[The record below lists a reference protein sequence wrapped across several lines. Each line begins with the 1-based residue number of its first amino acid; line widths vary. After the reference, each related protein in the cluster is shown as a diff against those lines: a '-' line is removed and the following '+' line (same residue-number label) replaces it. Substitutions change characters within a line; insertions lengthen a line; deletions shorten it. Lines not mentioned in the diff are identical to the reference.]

1 MSRKIFYTLV
11 YSLIAGIFLG
21 FFMKWLQD
29 VTGYKVYTL
38 LMNVDYIPILK
49 EYIFPAWI
57 EFTFHLIIAVILAYA
72 IVWVA
77 WKKHYTRKQLI
88 RFTIVVNIIIA
99 IALYPTTSLSDR
111 TPALFSFPSF
121 GLWLVAH
128 IAYGIVLGV
137 LLARLLP
144 LRLNE
149 RDIKKQ

>member
-1 MSRKIFYTLV
+1 MLRKIVHTFV

-128 IAYGIVLGV
+128 IAYGIVLGI

>member
-21 FFMKWLQD
+21 LFMKWLQD

-99 IALYPTTSLSDR
+99 IALYPTTALSDR

>member
-1 MSRKIFYTLV
+1 MLRKIVHTFI
-11 YSLIAGIFLG
+11 YSVIAGIFLG

-49 EYIFPAWI
+49 EYTFPSWV
-57 EFTFHLIIAVILAYA
+57 EFTFHLVVAVILAYA
-72 IVWVA
+72 IVSVA

-88 RFTIVVNIIIA
+88 QFTIVVNIFIA

-128 IAYGIVLGV
+128 IAYGVVLGI

-144 LRLNE
+144 GGHS
-149 RDIKKQ
+149 KKQ

>member
-1 MSRKIFYTLV
+1 MLRKIVHTFF

-21 FFMKWLQD
+21 LLMKWLQD

-49 EYIFPAWI
+49 DYIFPAWI
-57 EFTFHLIIAVILAYA
+57 EFTFHLIVAVILAYA

-77 WKKHYTRKQLI
+77 WKKHYTSNQLI

-99 IALYPTTSLSDR
+99 IVLYPTTILSDR

>member
-1 MSRKIFYTLV
+1 MLRKIVHTFV

-88 RFTIVVNIIIA
+88 RFTIVVNITIA
-99 IALYPTTSLSDR
+99 IALYPTTALSDR
-111 TPALFSFPSF
+111 TPALYSFPSF

-128 IAYGIVLGV
+128 IAYGIVLGA

>member
-1 MSRKIFYTLV
+1 MSRVIFQTLV

-21 FFMKWLQD
+21 LFMKWLQD

-49 EYIFPAWI
+49 EYTFPAWI

-72 IVWVA
+72 IIWVA
-77 WKKHYTRKQLI
+77 WKKHYTRKKLI
-88 RFTIVVNIIIA
+88 QFTIVVNSMIA
-99 IALYPTTSLSDR
+99 IALYPTTALSNR
-111 TPALFSFPSF
+111 TPSLFSFPSF

-144 LRLNE
+144 FRLNE
-149 RDIKKQ
+149 GDSKKQ